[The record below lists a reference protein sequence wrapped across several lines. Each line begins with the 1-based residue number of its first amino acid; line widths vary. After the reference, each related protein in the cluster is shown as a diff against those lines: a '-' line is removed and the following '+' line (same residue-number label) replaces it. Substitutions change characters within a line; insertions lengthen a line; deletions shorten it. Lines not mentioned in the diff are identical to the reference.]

1 MEKSKKTYLMKYRW
15 ILIFLFL
22 LSCSKGYHYKYWIFP
37 YYEDQKID
45 TSERK
50 NFKIVDKDFAKD
62 DQSVYYKETKLP
74 EVDPESFRILGK
86 NYVSDLRNVYFVT
99 ANLNIKTN
107 SPKAWLIVI
116 PLDLKIWT
124 EKEIVFSVLE
134 KAKPESFRILG
145 REGIPTDYG
154 FDEKR
159 LYYLGGILEENAE
172 SPEFLRSFYY
182 DVLKTKNSIYYNGN
196 RVRDADPN
204 TFELFDRYAK
214 DRKRCY
220 YLNSQ
225 DVKTFTCATEN
236 FLVLKYPN
244 PLDAKISMD
253 SDYAKDFR
261 FVYWQ
266 GEAIP
271 GADPGSF
278 RLISENSECPYSG
291 ACARDRNREYRSGE
305 VF

>member
-1 MEKSKKTYLMKYRW
+1 MKYRW
-15 ILIFLFL
+15 ILPFLFL

-37 YYEDQKID
+37 YYEDHKID
-45 TSERK
+45 ASGRK
-50 NFKIVDKDFAKD
+50 NFEIIDREFAKD
-62 DQSVYYKETKLP
+62 ETNVYYKETKLP
-74 EVDPESFRILGK
+74 EVDPKNFQIIGK
-86 NYVSDLRNVYFVT
+86 GYSSDQKNVYFVT
-99 ANLNIKTN
+99 TNVNIKTN

-116 PLDLKIWT
+116 PLDLKVWT

-145 REGIPTDYG
+145 REGIQTDYG

-159 LYYLGGILEENAE
+159 LYHLGSLIEENAA
-172 SPEFLRSFYY
+172 SPELLNSSFY
-182 DVLKTKNSIYYNGN
+182 DVLKTKSSIYYQGK
-196 RVRDADPN
+196 RLSGVDPK

-220 YLNSQ
+220 YLNSL
-225 DVKTFTCATEN
+225 DVKTFYCEAEN
-236 FLVLKYPN
+236 FHVLKYPN

-266 GEAIP
+266 GEVIR

-278 RLISENSECPYSG
+278 QLISKNSECPYSG
-291 ACARDRNREYRSGE
+291 DCARDRNREYRSGV